1 MTREQLKNL
10 SYELSKNLNNV
21 NITEADTLPGT
32 EVIDNYYYLRNFL
45 ACKKIEGLT
54 DNTLKAYKYSIKRAL
69 DEIGKDVRD
78 IDANTIRLYLLD
90 CSKSMQNVTVDNMRR
105 NLNSFFLW
113 LKTEGYIDDNPMDRI
128 KKVKAEKKI
137 KTALTTIEVQK
148 VKDICKDP
156 REVSLIDLLC
166 STGIRCEEVT
176 KIKLSDINFETR
188 AILIYGKGSK
198 QRHVYMDDVCFL
210 HVTKYLSER
219 IKESEYLFCNR
230 YGGKVSKEGMAYIV
244 RELGKRA
251 GIEDCQ
257 IHRFRKWFATTL
269 FNRGCDLVYIQK
281 LLGHAKLETTM
292 IYVQAS
298 ADRTKQEFS
307 KFVA

>member
-1 MTREQLKNL
+1 MDKKEQIINNIMASMELSLTREQLKNL

-113 LKTEGYIDDNPMDRI
+113 LKTEGYLDDNPTARI

-137 KTALTTIEVQK
+137 KTALTTMEVQK

-210 HVTKYLSER
+210 HVTKYRSER
-219 IKESEYLFCNR
+219 IKES
-230 YGGKVSKEGMAYIV
+230 
-244 RELGKRA
+244 
-251 GIEDCQ
+251 
-257 IHRFRKWFATTL
+257 
-269 FNRGCDLVYIQK
+269 
-281 LLGHAKLETTM
+281 
-292 IYVQAS
+292 
-298 ADRTKQEFS
+298 
-307 KFVA
+307 